1 MMPPMESPHEQPL
14 PSKDR
19 EALRARLIQ
28 RTAEKGYHPWL
39 HLFGP
44 AIGGVAI
51 ISFVLSTLE
60 NVQPLEL
67 LTIPLVF
74 LLSNAVEWRAHKN
87 LLHHRSRLIPILY
100 DRHTPQH
107 HMVFI
112 TDDLAARSRSEWS
125 FVLIPAFGLA
135 LIGMLNLPIAA
146 VLYYFVSHNVGA
158 LYLAN
163 ALAYVLMYEWLH
175 LSYHLPPESPIGKLS
190 LIRFLRRHHATH
202 HDPRL
207 MQKWNFNV
215 TIPLWDLVRSTYYGP
230 PSSSATVASNVSR
243 SKGLRR

>member
-1 MMPPMESPHEQPL
+1 MMHAVEPPREEPL
-14 PSKDR
+14 PPKDR
-19 EALRARLIQ
+19 EALRARLIERVEQ
-28 RTAEKGYHPWL
+28 KSYHPLL

-44 AIGGVAI
+44 AIGGTAI
-51 ISFVLSTLE
+51 IAAVLSTLE

-87 LLHHRSRLIPILY
+87 LLHHRSRLVPILY

-112 TDDLAARSRSEWS
+112 TDDLAARSRTEWS
-125 FVLIPAFGLA
+125 FVLIPAFGLM
-135 LIGMLNLPIAA
+135 LIGMLNLPISAL
-146 VLYYFVSHNVGA
+146 LYYFVSHNVGA

-163 ALAYVLMYEWLH
+163 ALGYVLMYEWLH

-215 TIPLWDLVRSTYYGP
+215 TVPLWDWVRNTYYGL
-230 PSSSATVASNVSR
+230 PSNKATVASNVSR
-243 SKGLRR
+243 SKGFRR